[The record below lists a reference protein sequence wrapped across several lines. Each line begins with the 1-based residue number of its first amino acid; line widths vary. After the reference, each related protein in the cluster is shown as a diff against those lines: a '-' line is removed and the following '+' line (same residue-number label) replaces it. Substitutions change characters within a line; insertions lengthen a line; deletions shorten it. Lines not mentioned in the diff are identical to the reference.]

1 MTPSPPD
8 EALHFR
14 GKTLT
19 PESPRPL
26 HIPEPSNIPVL
37 ENQMDPVFNDTST
50 YERSGYNQVPQTH
63 GWLHGGSKDGQGG
76 PNIQDAGSFQGLQLN
91 RGMQNEIIA
100 SACYPPNPASGS
112 ENPGQLSAVF
122 SHPDST
128 YSHAAPVAPVSQGF
142 ATPSEVDH
150 AQNPEQSNM
159 PDRLISEERVGH
171 NTGINFQSLLDN
183 LSNHNPGATIPAASA
198 ENSSLQPA
206 GESLKSQGTH
216 AHPQAQS
223 HASIQAHYTPNGE
236 AYRQLS
242 SAHDAA
248 TTSPT
253 YSAQP
258 SNIQPQNQSQPFN
271 IASGGTPAV
280 NNLLPTGTFPQTPS
294 TGAESQGS
302 LQEPS
307 VASKKGRVDK
317 QGRPIKLDD
326 DDAPWGPEVQKKYDE
341 FLHDERIYVT
351 EGLWDRFPVGSR
363 LFVGQYC
370 SLNLPFVD
378 LTVFSCA
385 GNLPTERVTK
395 RDMFHIFHKYG
406 KLAQI
411 SIKQAY
417 GFIQF
422 LEASSCHAALGVEQ
436 GAIVRGRKIQR
447 SNRPQILKFQSLS
460 DRLGLLKHP
469 KLPVHRRHA
478 VPGHRSSAVPVLG
491 ELTSGARLIDTTGL
505 SPMNPVG
512 FHLVISGMNLLTAAD
527 ATIIARRDRL
537 PRDPFGGLEMDI
549 GHATEPQKDLIAA
562 SEGAPVLRVLL
573 ALLILEIDVTAAS
586 VRDRV
591 VSMKVKRICLC
602 LDELSE
608 MYRRCSSLY
617 WRNLIGGLNT
627 SSSLWTKSLTSRR
640 NFVLH
645 VENAFRNRGLRV
657 DVLVLGPRIPLGAA
671 VHRQFIEGVL
681 AVVRLSRPNQVS
693 RKIPL
698 QLFDRTAGLDNVRF
712 LDYPELEPNMS
723 AELLSHQSQAMQRGA
738 APAAFAPNP
747 AFIVPPAQPM
757 SIPPPGMPA
766 LSNPPNIANLIG
778 SLDGPSLS
786 TLLSALQRPPHSQ
799 PVSATQSPF
808 SSPNPPPADLASL
821 LTNAHRP
828 PPMHTT
834 QQQPLPHPSFNLQ
847 PVNAP
852 VITDPTLLS
861 LLAKGLGGQQQQGQG
876 PVGPQVQ
883 NLMQHLAKWK
893 Q

>member
-50 YERSGYNQVPQTH
+50 YERSVYKQAPQTH
-63 GWLHGGSKDGQGG
+63 DGWLHGGSKDGQGG
-76 PNIQDAGSFQGLQLN
+76 PSQTQGAGSFHGSQPN
-91 RGMQNEIIA
+91 RGVQNEMIA
-100 SACYPPNPASGS
+100 SAYYSPPNPASGS
-112 ENPGQLSAVF
+112 ENTGHLGSGLSP
-122 SHPDST
+122 PDST
-128 YSHAAPVAPVSQGF
+128 YSHTAPVAPVSQGF
-142 ATPSEVDH
+142 ATGSEVDPAH
-150 AQNPEQSNM
+150 KPEQSRM
-159 PDRLISEERVGH
+159 SDRLIAEERVGH
-171 NTGINFQSLLDN
+171 KAGGVNFQQLLDN
-183 LSNHNPGATIPAASA
+183 LSRPNPGATIPVTSSA
-198 ENSSLQPA
+198 GHSSLHQAPA
-206 GESLKSQGTH
+206 GESLKSQGIP

-223 HASIQAHYTPNGE
+223 HDSVQAHYMPNGE
-236 AYRQLS
+236 VAYHQLP

-248 TTSPT
+248 ATASPA

-258 SNIQPQNQSQPFN
+258 SNTQAQTQPQPIDTSS
-271 IASGGTPAV
+271 SGGASV
-280 NNLLPTGTFPQTPS
+280 NLPPPIATFPQPPS
-294 TGAESQGS
+294 TCAEPHGS

-307 VASKKGRVDK
+307 VASKKGRAEK
-317 QGRPIKLDD
+317 RSIKPADD
-326 DDAPWGPEVQKKYDE
+326 DSPWGPEIQKKYDE

-363 LFVGQYC
+363 LFVG
-370 SLNLPFVD
+370 
-378 LTVFSCA
+378 
-385 GNLPTERVTK
+385 NLPTERVTK
-395 RDMFHIFHKYG
+395 RDMFHIFHDYG

-422 LEASSCHAALGVEQ
+422 LEASSCHEALSNEQ
-436 GAIVRGRKIQR
+436 GAVVRGRKIHLEISKPQR
-447 SNRPQILKFQSLS
+447 STRPAQASEDSRAPPPRRSRSPEFNRAPPGRTNARAPVDRYDRSKPYETNRVPFS
-460 DRLGLLKHP
+460 DFRDEPSHRSRRDDYRPPRSPSPRPFRGSRDGYRSRDRTP
-469 KLPVHRRHA
+469 ERFDRRERRRSRSPRSSRSPYSRDRRYRSISPRPRGIYEGEADLPVPRRA
-478 VPGHRSSAVPVLG
+478 QRDVPEVQLLVLE
-491 ELTSGARLIDTTGL
+491 ELD
-505 SPMNPVG
+505 
-512 FHLVISGMNLLTAAD
+512 
-527 ATIIARRDRL
+527 
-537 PRDPFGGLEMDI
+537 
-549 GHATEPQKDLIAA
+549 
-562 SEGAPVLRVLL
+562 
-573 ALLILEIDVTAAS
+573 
-586 VRDRV
+586 
-591 VSMKVKRICLC
+591 
-602 LDELSE
+602 
-608 MYRRCSSLY
+608 
-617 WRNLIGGLNT
+617 
-627 SSSLWTKSLTSRR
+627 R

-738 APAAFAPNP
+738 APTAFAPNP
-747 AFIVPPAQPM
+747 GFIIPPAQPM
-757 SIPPPGMPA
+757 SVPQPGLSA
-766 LSNPPNIANLIG
+766 LSNPPNIANLIS

-828 PPMHTT
+828 QPMQTT
-834 QQQPLPHPSFNLQ
+834 AQQPLPHPPFNLQ

-861 LLAKGLGGQQQQGQG
+861 FLAKGLGGQQQQGQG
-876 PVGPQVQ
+876 PVGAQVQ

>member
-1 MTPSPPD
+1 MTPSPD

-37 ENQMDPVFNDTST
+37 ENQMDPVFNDTTT
-50 YERSGYNQVPQTH
+50 YERSVYKQVPETH
-63 GWLHGGSKDGQGG
+63 GWSHGGLKDGQGA
-76 PNIQDAGSFQGLQLN
+76 PSQSQDAGSFHGSQPN
-91 RGMQNEIIA
+91 PGMQNAMIA
-100 SACYPPNPASGS
+100 SAYYPSNPASGS
-112 ENPGQLSAVF
+112 EGVGHPSSGF
-122 SHPDST
+122 SHSDST
-128 YSHAAPVAPVSQGF
+128 YSHPAPVAPVSEGF
-142 ATPSEVDH
+142 ATGSEVDH
-150 AQNPEQSNM
+150 AHPEQSRM
-159 PDRLISEERVGH
+159 PDRQIAEERVGH
-171 NTGINFQSLLDN
+171 NGGGVNFQQLLDN
-183 LSNHNPGATIPAASA
+183 LSHPNPGATIPAASSA
-198 ENSSLQPA
+198 ENSSLHQAPA
-206 GESLKSQGTH
+206 GESLESQGIP
-216 AHPQAQS
+216 AHPHAQS
-223 HASIQAHYTPNGE
+223 HDSIQAHYTPNDE
-236 AYRQLS
+236 VAYRQLA

-248 TTSPT
+248 ATASPA

-258 SNIQPQNQSQPFN
+258 SNIQPRPQSQPFDTAPGGEAP
-271 IASGGTPAV
+271 IA
-280 NNLLPTGTFPQTPS
+280 TFPQTPS

-307 VASKKGRVDK
+307 VASKKGRIEK
-317 QGRPIKLDD
+317 QGRSTKPGDD
-326 DDAPWGPEVQKKYDE
+326 DSPWGPEVQKKYDE

-351 EGLWDRFPVGSR
+351 EGLWDRFPMGSR
-363 LFVGQYC
+363 LFV
-370 SLNLPFVD
+370 
-378 LTVFSCA
+378 

-422 LEASSCHAALGVEQ
+422 LEASSCRAALDVEQ
-436 GAIVRGRKIQR
+436 GAI
-447 SNRPQILKFQSLS
+447 ILKSQSLS
-460 DRLGLLKHP
+460 DRPDPLKHP
-469 KLPVHRRHA
+469 NLPVHRRH
-478 VPGHRSSAVPVLG
+478 VVLGHRSSAVLLLG
-491 ELTSGARLIDTTGL
+491 EPASGPRPIGMTGL
-505 SPMNPVG
+505 SHTNQVG
-512 FHLVISGMNLLTAAD
+512 FHLATSGMNLLTVAD
-527 ATIIARRDRL
+527 ATIIARRDHL
-537 PRDPFGGLEMDI
+537 PRDPFGGLEMGI
-549 GHATEPQKDLIAA
+549 GRETEAQKDLIVA

-573 ALLILEIDVTAAS
+573 ALLIPEIDVTAAS
-586 VRDRV
+586 AQDHV
-591 VSMKVKRICLC
+591 VSMKAKRIYQC
-602 LDELSE
+602 LDELNE
-608 MYRRCSSLY
+608 MYQ
-617 WRNLIGGLNT
+617 
-627 SSSLWTKSLTSRR
+627 R

-723 AELLSHQSQAMQRGA
+723 AELLSHQAQAMQRGA

-747 AFIVPPAQPM
+747 GFIVPPGQPM
-757 SIPPPGMPA
+757 PVPPPGLPA

-821 LTNAHRP
+821 LTNTHRP
-828 PPMHTT
+828 PPMQPTA
-834 QQQPLPHPSFNLQ
+834 QQPLPHPPFNLQ

-852 VITDPTLLS
+852 VITDPNLLS

-876 PVGPQVQ
+876 PTGPQVQ

>member
-8 EALHFR
+8 EAHHFR

-37 ENQMDPVFNDTST
+37 ENQMNPVFNDTST
-50 YERSGYNQVPQTH
+50 YERSVYKQVLQTH
-63 GWLHGGSKDGQGG
+63 DGWLHGGLKDAGEQSQT
-76 PNIQDAGSFQGLQLN
+76 QDAGSFHGSQPKC
-91 RGMQNEIIA
+91 GMQNEMIA
-100 SACYPPNPASGS
+100 SAYYPPNPASGS
-112 ENPGQLSAVF
+112 ENPGHQSSGF

-128 YSHAAPVAPVSQGF
+128 CSHAAPIAPVSQSF
-142 ATPSEVDH
+142 ATGNEVDH
-150 AQNPEQSNM
+150 AHNPEQSSM
-159 PDRLISEERVGH
+159 PDRLVAEEHGGH
-171 NTGINFQSLLDN
+171 YAGGINFQQLLDN
-183 LSNHNPGATIPAASA
+183 LSQPNPGATTPAVSSA
-198 ENSSLQPA
+198 ENSSYHQAPA
-206 GESLKSQGTH
+206 GESLKSQGIP
-216 AHPQAQS
+216 APPQAQS
-223 HASIQAHYTPNGE
+223 YGSIQAHYTRTGE
-236 AYRQLS
+236 VAYHQLP
-242 SAHDAA
+242 HDAVA
-248 TTSPT
+248 TAMPA

-258 SNIQPQNQSQPFN
+258 CKIQLPNQSQPFT
-271 IASGGTPAV
+271 IASGEHLAF
-280 NNLLPTGTFPQTPS
+280 NNLPPPIATYPQTPS

-317 QGRPIKLDD
+317 QGRPIKLSD

-341 FLHDERIYVT
+341 FLHDERVYVT
-351 EGLWDRFPVGSR
+351 EGLWDRFPIGSR
-363 LFVGQYC
+363 LFV
-370 SLNLPFVD
+370 
-378 LTVFSCA
+378 

-395 RDMFHIFHKYG
+395 RDMFHVFHKYG

-436 GAIVRGRKIQR
+436 GATVRGRKIHLEISKPQR
-447 SNRPQILKFQSLS
+447 SARPVQAPEASRAPPPRRSRSPEFSRAGSGRTNARAPVDRYDRSKPYEASRLPFS
-460 DRLGLLKHP
+460 DFRDEP
-469 KLPVHRRHA
+469 S
-478 VPGHRSSAVPVLG
+478 HRS
-491 ELTSGARLIDTTGL
+491 
-505 SPMNPVG
+505 
-512 FHLVISGMNLLTAAD
+512 
-527 ATIIARRDRL
+527 RRDDYRL
-537 PRDPFGGLEMDI
+537 PRSPSPRPFRGSRDGYR
-549 GHATEPQKDLIAA
+549 
-562 SEGAPVLRVLL
+562 S
-573 ALLILEIDVTAAS
+573 
-586 VRDRV
+586 RDRTPERFDRRERRRSRSPRSPRSPYSRDRRYRSISPRPRGV
-591 VSMKVKRICLC
+591 YEGEADLPVPRRAQRDVPEVQILVLEE
-602 LDELSE
+602 LD
-608 MYRRCSSLY
+608 
-617 WRNLIGGLNT
+617 
-627 SSSLWTKSLTSRR
+627 R

-738 APAAFAPNP
+738 APTAFAPNP
-747 AFIVPPAQPM
+747 SFIIPPAQPM
-757 SIPPPGMPA
+757 PVPPPGLPA

-786 TLLSALQRPPHSQ
+786 TLLAALQRPPHSQ

-828 PPMHTT
+828 PTMQTI
-834 QQQPLPHPSFNLQ
+834 QQQPLPHLPFNLQ
-847 PVNAP
+847 SVNAP
-852 VITDPTLLS
+852 IITDPALLS
-861 LLAKGLGGQQQQGQG
+861 LLAKGLGGQQQQSQG

>member
-50 YERSGYNQVPQTH
+50 YERSVYNQVPQTH
-63 GWLHGGSKDGQGG
+63 GWLHGLKDGQGG
-76 PNIQDAGSFQGLQLN
+76 PSTQDGSFQALPN
-91 RGMQNEIIA
+91 YGMQNEID
-100 SACYPPNPASGS
+100 SAYYPPPASGS
-112 ENPGQLSAVF
+112 ENPGQLSSAF
-122 SHPDST
+122 SHHDST

-142 ATPSEVDH
+142 ATGSEVDH
-150 AQNPEQSNM
+150 AHPEQSKM
-159 PDRLISEERVGH
+159 PERLNTDERVEH
-171 NTGINFQSLLDN
+171 NAGGVNFQSLLDN
-183 LSNHNPGATIPAASA
+183 LSLPNPGATIPAVSSS
-198 ENSSLQPA
+198 ENSSLREAPA

-223 HASIQAHYTPNGE
+223 HTSIQAHYTPNGQ
-236 AYRQLS
+236 AYHQLP
-242 SAHDAA
+242 SAHDADA
-248 TTSPT
+248 TAPPA

-258 SNIQPQNQSQPFN
+258 SNIQPQNQSQSFN
-271 IASGGTPAV
+271 IASGRASAV
-280 NNLLPTGTFPQTPS
+280 NNLLPPTGAFPQTPS
-294 TGAESQGS
+294 TGAESQSS

-317 QGRPIKLDD
+317 QGRPIKLSD

-351 EGLWDRFPVGSR
+351 EGLWDRFPMGSR

-370 SLNLPFVD
+370 VRLYQLFVY
-378 LTVFSCA
+378 LMGFPCA

-436 GAIVRGRKIQR
+436 GAII
-447 SNRPQILKFQSLS
+447 SKFQSLS
-460 DRLGLLKHP
+460 DRLGPRKHLR
-469 KLPVHRRHA
+469 LPVHRRHA
-478 VPGHRSSAVPVLG
+478 VRGHRSSAAPGLG
-491 ELTSGARLIDTTGL
+491 ELTSGALPIDTTGPN
-505 SPMNPVG
+505 PMNPIG
-512 FHLVISGMNLLTAAD
+512 FHLAISGMNLLTAAD
-527 ATIIARRDRL
+527 ATTIARHGRL
-537 PRDPFGGLEMDI
+537 PRGPFGVLERGI
-549 GHATEPQKDLIAA
+549 GRATEPQKDLTAA
-562 SEGAPVLRVLL
+562 SDGAPVLRVLL
-573 ALLILEIDVTAAS
+573 ALLIPEIDVTAVSAQ
-586 VRDRV
+586 DHV
-591 VSMKVKRICLC
+591 VSMKVKQIYLC

-608 MYRRCSSLY
+608 MYRRCSSSF
-617 WRNLIGGLNT
+617 WRNLT
-627 SSSLWTKSLTSRR
+627 
-640 NFVLH
+640 
-645 VENAFRNRGLRV
+645 ENAFRNRGLRV

-723 AELLSHQSQAMQRGA
+723 AELLSHQAQAMQRGA
-738 APAAFAPNP
+738 APTAFAPNP
-747 AFIVPPAQPM
+747 AFIVPQAQPM
-757 SIPPPGMPA
+757 SVPQPGMPS

-828 PPMHTT
+828 APMQNTP
-834 QQQPLPHPSFNLQ
+834 QQPLPHPPFNLQ
-847 PVNAP
+847 PVNP
-852 VITDPTLLS
+852 PMITDPTLLS

>member
-1 MTPSPPD
+1 MTPSPD

-37 ENQMDPVFNDTST
+37 ENQMDPVFNDTTT
-50 YERSGYNQVPQTH
+50 YERSVYKQVPETH
-63 GWLHGGSKDGQGG
+63 GWSHGGLKDGQGG
-76 PNIQDAGSFQGLQLN
+76 PSQSQDAGSFHGSQPN
-91 RGMQNEIIA
+91 PGMQNAMIA
-100 SACYPPNPASGS
+100 SAYYPPNPASGS
-112 ENPGQLSAVF
+112 EGVGHPSSGF
-122 SHPDST
+122 SHSDST
-128 YSHAAPVAPVSQGF
+128 YSHPAPVAPVSEGF
-142 ATPSEVDH
+142 ATGSEVDH
-150 AQNPEQSNM
+150 AHPEQSRM
-159 PDRLISEERVGH
+159 PDRQIAEERVGH
-171 NTGINFQSLLDN
+171 NGGGVNFQQLLDN
-183 LSNHNPGATIPAASA
+183 LSHPNPGATIPAASSA
-198 ENSSLQPA
+198 ENSSLHQAPA
-206 GESLKSQGTH
+206 GESLESQGIP
-216 AHPQAQS
+216 AHPHAQS
-223 HASIQAHYTPNGE
+223 HDSIQAHYTPNDE
-236 AYRQLS
+236 VAYRQLA

-248 TTSPT
+248 ATASPA

-258 SNIQPQNQSQPFN
+258 SNIQPQPQSQPFDTAPGGEAP
-271 IASGGTPAV
+271 IA
-280 NNLLPTGTFPQTPS
+280 TFPQTPS

-307 VASKKGRVDK
+307 VASKKGRIEK
-317 QGRPIKLDD
+317 QGRSTKPGDD
-326 DDAPWGPEVQKKYDE
+326 DSPWGPEVQKKYDE

-351 EGLWDRFPVGSR
+351 EGLWDRFPMGSR
-363 LFVGQYC
+363 LFV
-370 SLNLPFVD
+370 
-378 LTVFSCA
+378 

-422 LEASSCHAALGVEQ
+422 LEASSCRAALDVEQ
-436 GAIVRGRKIQR
+436 GAIVRAGRY
-447 SNRPQILKFQSLS
+447 ILKSQSLS
-460 DRLGLLKHP
+460 DRPDPLKHP
-469 KLPVHRRHA
+469 NLPVHCRH
-478 VPGHRSSAVPVLG
+478 VVLGHRSSAVLLLG
-491 ELTSGARLIDTTGL
+491 EPASGPRPIGMTGL
-505 SPMNPVG
+505 SHTNQVG
-512 FHLVISGMNLLTAAD
+512 FHLATSGMNLLTVAD
-527 ATIIARRDRL
+527 ATIIARRDHL
-537 PRDPFGGLEMDI
+537 PRDPFGGLRD
-549 GHATEPQKDLIAA
+549 GYR
-562 SEGAPVLRVLL
+562 S
-573 ALLILEIDVTAAS
+573 
-586 VRDRV
+586 RDRSPERFDRRERRRSRSPRSPRSPYSRDRRYRSISPRPRGIYEGEADLPV
-591 VSMKVKRICLC
+591 PRRAQRDVPEVQLLVLEE
-602 LDELSE
+602 LD
-608 MYRRCSSLY
+608 
-617 WRNLIGGLNT
+617 
-627 SSSLWTKSLTSRR
+627 R

-723 AELLSHQSQAMQRGA
+723 AELLSHQAQAMQRGA

-747 AFIVPPAQPM
+747 GFIVPPGQPM
-757 SIPPPGMPA
+757 PVPPPGLPA

-821 LTNAHRP
+821 LTNTHRP
-828 PPMHTT
+828 PPMQPTA
-834 QQQPLPHPSFNLQ
+834 QQPLPHPPFNLQ

-852 VITDPTLLS
+852 VITDPNLLS

-876 PVGPQVQ
+876 PTGPQVQ

>member
-1 MTPSPPD
+1 MTPSPD

-37 ENQMDPVFNDTST
+37 ENQMDPVFNDTTT
-50 YERSGYNQVPQTH
+50 YERSVYKQVPETH
-63 GWLHGGSKDGQGG
+63 GWSHGGLKDGQGG
-76 PNIQDAGSFQGLQLN
+76 PSQSQDAGSFHGSQPN
-91 RGMQNEIIA
+91 PGMQNAMIA
-100 SACYPPNPASGS
+100 SAYYPPNPASGS
-112 ENPGQLSAVF
+112 EGVGHPSSGF
-122 SHPDST
+122 SHSDST
-128 YSHAAPVAPVSQGF
+128 YSHPAPVAPVSEGF
-142 ATPSEVDH
+142 ATGSEVDH
-150 AQNPEQSNM
+150 AHPEQSRM
-159 PDRLISEERVGH
+159 PDRQIAEERVGH
-171 NTGINFQSLLDN
+171 NGGGVNFQQLLDN
-183 LSNHNPGATIPAASA
+183 LSHPNPGATIPAASSA
-198 ENSSLQPA
+198 ENSSLHQAPA
-206 GESLKSQGTH
+206 GESLESQGIP
-216 AHPQAQS
+216 AHPHAQS
-223 HASIQAHYTPNGE
+223 HDSIQAHYTPNDEG
-236 AYRQLS
+236 AYRQLA

-248 TTSPT
+248 ATASPA

-258 SNIQPQNQSQPFN
+258 SNIQPQPQSQPFDTAPGGEAP
-271 IASGGTPAV
+271 IA
-280 NNLLPTGTFPQTPS
+280 TFPQTPS

-307 VASKKGRVDK
+307 VASKKGRIEK
-317 QGRPIKLDD
+317 QGRSTKPGDD
-326 DDAPWGPEVQKKYDE
+326 DSPWGPEVQKKYDE

-351 EGLWDRFPVGSR
+351 EGLWDRFPMGSR
-363 LFVGQYC
+363 LFV
-370 SLNLPFVD
+370 
-378 LTVFSCA
+378 

-422 LEASSCHAALGVEQ
+422 LEASSCRAALDVEQ
-436 GAIVRGRKIQR
+436 GAI
-447 SNRPQILKFQSLS
+447 ILKSQSLS
-460 DRLGLLKHP
+460 DRPDPLKHP
-469 KLPVHRRHA
+469 NLPVHRRH
-478 VPGHRSSAVPVLG
+478 VVLGHRSSAVLLLG
-491 ELTSGARLIDTTGL
+491 EPASGPRPIGMTGL
-505 SPMNPVG
+505 SHTNQVG
-512 FHLVISGMNLLTAAD
+512 FHLATSGMNLLTVAD
-527 ATIIARRDRL
+527 ATIIARRDHL
-537 PRDPFGGLEMDI
+537 PRDPFGGLEMGI
-549 GHATEPQKDLIAA
+549 GRETEAQKDLIVA

-573 ALLILEIDVTAAS
+573 ALLIPEIDVTAAS
-586 VRDRV
+586 AQDHV
-591 VSMKVKRICLC
+591 VSMKAKRIYQC
-602 LDELSE
+602 LDELNE
-608 MYRRCSSLY
+608 MYQ
-617 WRNLIGGLNT
+617 
-627 SSSLWTKSLTSRR
+627 R

-723 AELLSHQSQAMQRGA
+723 AELLSHQAQAMQRGA

-747 AFIVPPAQPM
+747 GFIVPPGQPM
-757 SIPPPGMPA
+757 PVPPPGLPA
-766 LSNPPNIANLIG
+766 LSNPPTLRT
-778 SLDGPSLS
+778 SL
-786 TLLSALQRPPHSQ
+786 RPPHSQ

-821 LTNAHRP
+821 LTNTHRP
-828 PPMHTT
+828 PPMQPTA
-834 QQQPLPHPSFNLQ
+834 QQPLPHPPFNLQ

-852 VITDPTLLS
+852 VITDPNLLS

-876 PVGPQVQ
+876 PTGPQVQ

>member
-50 YERSGYNQVPQTH
+50 YERSVYKQVPQTH
-63 GWLHGGSKDGQGG
+63 DGWLHGGLKDGEG
-76 PNIQDAGSFQGLQLN
+76 PRQTQDAGSFHASQQN
-91 RGMQNEIIA
+91 RAMQNEMIA
-100 SACYPPNPASGS
+100 SAYYPPNPALGS
-112 ENPGQLSAVF
+112 ENAGHPSSGF
-122 SHPDST
+122 FHPDST
-128 YSHAAPVAPVSQGF
+128 YSHAAPVAPVPQDF
-142 ATPSEVDH
+142 ATGNEVDH
-150 AQNPEQSNM
+150 AHDPEQSRM
-159 PDRLISEERVGH
+159 PDRLIDEKESVGH
-171 NTGINFQSLLDN
+171 NAGGVNFQQLLDN
-183 LSNHNPGATIPAASA
+183 LSHPNPGATIPAVPSA
-198 ENSSLQPA
+198 DNSSIHQAPA
-206 GESLKSQGTH
+206 GESLKSQGIP
-216 AHPQAQS
+216 ANPQAQS
-223 HASIQAHYTPNGE
+223 HDYIQAHYTPNGE
-236 AYRQLS
+236 VTYHQLP

-248 TTSPT
+248 ATASPA

-258 SNIQPQNQSQPFN
+258 SNIQPQDQSQQFN
-271 IASGGTPAV
+271 NASGGASAV
-280 NNLLPTGTFPQTPS
+280 NNLLPPVATIPQTPS
-294 TGAESQGS
+294 TGAESQDS
-302 LQEPS
+302 LQETS

-317 QGRPIKLDD
+317 QGRPIKLSDD
-326 DDAPWGPEVQKKYDE
+326 DTPWGPEVQKKYDE

-351 EGLWDRFPVGSR
+351 EGLWDRFPMGSR
-363 LFVGQYC
+363 LFV
-370 SLNLPFVD
+370 
-378 LTVFSCA
+378 

-436 GAIVRGRKIQR
+436 GAVVRGRKIR
-447 SNRPQILKFQSLS
+447 EYLKPWSNLYRKERPNRPQTLKFQSLS
-460 DRLGLLKHP
+460 DRPGPLKHL
-469 KLPVHRRHA
+469 KLPVHRPHL
-478 VPGHRSSAVPVLG
+478 VPGHLSSAVPVLG
-491 ELTSGARLIDTTGL
+491 EPTPGPRSIDTTGR
-505 SPMNPVG
+505 SPMNQVD
-512 FHLVISGMNLLTAAD
+512 FHLAISGMSLLTAAD
-527 ATIIARRDRL
+527 ATIIARHDHL
-537 PRDPFGGLEMDI
+537 PRDLFGGLEMGI
-549 GHATEPQKDLIAA
+549 GRATERQKDLIAA

-573 ALLILEIDVTAAS
+573 ALLIPEIDVTGAS
-586 VRDRV
+586 AQDHA
-591 VSMKVKRICLC
+591 VSMRAKRIYQC
-602 LDELSE
+602 LDELNE
-608 MYRRCSSLY
+608 MYQ
-617 WRNLIGGLNT
+617 
-627 SSSLWTKSLTSRR
+627 R

-738 APAAFAPNP
+738 APTAFAPHP
-747 AFIVPPAQPM
+747 GFIVPPAQPM
-757 SIPPPGMPA
+757 PVPPPGLPA

-828 PPMHTT
+828 PPMQTT
-834 QQQPLPHPSFNLQ
+834 QQQPLPHPPFNLQ

-861 LLAKGLGGQQQQGQG
+861 LLAKGLGGQPQQGQG

>member
-37 ENQMDPVFNDTST
+37 ENQMDPIFNDTST
-50 YERSGYNQVPQTH
+50 YERSVYNQVPQTKD
-63 GWLHGGSKDGQGG
+63 GWLHGELKDIQGG
-76 PNIQDAGSFQGLQLN
+76 PSQTQDAGSFHGLQPS
-91 RGMQNEIIA
+91 RGMQNEMIA
-100 SACYPPNPASGS
+100 SAYYPPNPASGS
-112 ENPGQLSAVF
+112 ENSGHLSSSF

-128 YSHAAPVAPVSQGF
+128 YSHAAPVAPASQGF
-142 ATPSEVDH
+142 ATGSEVDH
-150 AQNPEQSNM
+150 AHNPEQSRM
-159 PDRLISEERVGH
+159 QDSLTADESVGH
-171 NTGINFQSLLDN
+171 STGGVNFQNLLDN
-183 LSNHNPGATIPAASA
+183 LSHPNPGATTTVSSA
-198 ENSSLQPA
+198 ENSSLHQAPA
-206 GESLKSQGTH
+206 GEPLKSQDIP

-223 HASIQAHYTPNGE
+223 HASIQAHYTPNDE
-236 AYRQLS
+236 AAYHQLP
-242 SAHDAA
+242 SAHDTAA

-258 SNIQPQNQSQPFN
+258 SNIQPPNQSHSFN
-271 IASGGTPAV
+271 IASGGTSAV
-280 NNLLPTGTFPQTPS
+280 SNLLPHIATFPQTPS
-294 TGAESQGS
+294 TGAESQGP

-307 VASKKGRVDK
+307 VATRKVRVDK
-317 QGRPIKLDD
+317 QGRPIKLSD

-341 FLHDERIYVT
+341 FLHDERVYVT
-351 EGLWDRFPVGSR
+351 EGLWDRFPIGSR
-363 LFVGQYC
+363 LFV
-370 SLNLPFVD
+370 
-378 LTVFSCA
+378 

-422 LEASSCHAALGVEQ
+422 LEANSCHAALGVEQ
-436 GAIVRGRKIQR
+436 GAV
-447 SNRPQILKFQSLS
+447 ILKFQNLS
-460 DRLGLLKHP
+460 DRPGLLRHP
-469 KLPVHRRHA
+469 KLPVHFRHV
-478 VPGHRSSAVPVLG
+478 VPGHQSSAVPVLG
-491 ELTSGARLIDTTGL
+491 ELTPGARIDMTGL
-505 SPMNPVG
+505 SPMNQVG
-512 FHLVISGMNLLTAAD
+512 FHLAISGMNLLTAAD

-537 PRDPFGGLEMDI
+537 LRDHFGGLEKGID
-549 GHATEPQKDLIAA
+549 HATEPQKDLIAA
-562 SEGAPVLRVLL
+562 SEGAPVLLVLL
-573 ALLILEIDVTAAS
+573 ALLIPEIDVTVAS
-586 VRDRV
+586 AQDHVRDV
-591 VSMKVKRICLC
+591 PEVQILVLEE
-602 LDELSE
+602 LD
-608 MYRRCSSLY
+608 
-617 WRNLIGGLNT
+617 
-627 SSSLWTKSLTSRR
+627 R

-738 APAAFAPNP
+738 APAAFAPST
-747 AFIVPPAQPM
+747 FIVPPAQPM
-757 SIPPPGMPA
+757 PVPPPGMPT
-766 LSNPPNIANLIG
+766 LSNPPNIANLIS

-821 LTNAHRP
+821 LTNVHRA
-828 PPMHTT
+828 PPMQTNP
-834 QQQPLPHPSFNLQ
+834 QQPLPHAPFNLQ

>member
-50 YERSGYNQVPQTH
+50 YERSVYKQVPQTH
-63 GWLHGGSKDGQGG
+63 DGWLHGGLKDGEG
-76 PNIQDAGSFQGLQLN
+76 PRQTQDAGGFHGSQPN
-91 RGMQNEIIA
+91 RAMQNEMIA
-100 SACYPPNPASGS
+100 SAYYPPNPASGS
-112 ENPGQLSAVF
+112 ESAGHPSSGF
-122 SHPDST
+122 FHPDST

-142 ATPSEVDH
+142 ATGNEVDH
-150 AQNPEQSNM
+150 AYDPEQSRM
-159 PDRLISEERVGH
+159 PDRIIDEKESVEH
-171 NTGINFQSLLDN
+171 NAGGVNFQQLLDN
-183 LSNHNPGATIPAASA
+183 LSQPNPGATIPAVPSA
-198 ENSSLQPA
+198 DNSSIHQAPA
-206 GESLKSQGTH
+206 GESLKSQGIP
-216 AHPQAQS
+216 AHPQSQS
-223 HASIQAHYTPNGE
+223 HDSIQAHYTPNGE
-236 AYRQLS
+236 VTYHQLP

-248 TTSPT
+248 ATASPA

-271 IASGGTPAV
+271 SASGGASAV
-280 NNLLPTGTFPQTPS
+280 NNPLPPIGTFPQTPS

-302 LQEPS
+302 LQETS

-317 QGRPIKLDD
+317 QGRPIKLSDD
-326 DDAPWGPEVQKKYDE
+326 DTPWGPEVQKKYDE

-351 EGLWDRFPVGSR
+351 EGLWDRFPMGSR
-363 LFVGQYC
+363 LFV
-370 SLNLPFVD
+370 
-378 LTVFSCA
+378 

-436 GAIVRGRKIQR
+436 GAV
-447 SNRPQILKFQSLS
+447 ILKFQSLS
-460 DRLGLLKHP
+460 DRPGPLKHL
-469 KLPVHRRHA
+469 KLPVHRRHHV
-478 VPGHRSSAVPVLG
+478 VPGHLSSAVPVLG
-491 ELTSGARLIDTTGL
+491 EPTPGPRSIDTTGL
-505 SPMNPVG
+505 SPMNQVDS
-512 FHLVISGMNLLTAAD
+512 HLAISGMNLLTAAD
-527 ATIIARRDRL
+527 ATIIARHDHL
-537 PRDPFGGLEMDI
+537 PRDRFGGLEMGI
-549 GHATEPQKDLIAA
+549 GRATELQKDLIAA

-573 ALLILEIDVTAAS
+573 ALLIPEIDVTGAS
-586 VRDRV
+586 AQDHA
-591 VSMKVKRICLC
+591 VSMKGKRIYLC

-608 MYRRCSSLY
+608 MYQMCRSSC
-617 WRNLIGGLNT
+617 WRNLTGE
-627 SSSLWTKSLTSRR
+627 

-738 APAAFAPNP
+738 APTAFAPNP
-747 AFIVPPAQPM
+747 GFIVPPVQPM
-757 SIPPPGMPA
+757 PVPPPGLPA

-828 PPMHTT
+828 PPMQTT
-834 QQQPLPHPSFNLQ
+834 QQQPLPHPPFNLQ

-861 LLAKGLGGQQQQGQG
+861 LLAKGLGGQPQQGQG

>member
-50 YERSGYNQVPQTH
+50 YERSVYKQVPQIH
-63 GWLHGGSKDGQGG
+63 DGWLHGGLKDGGG
-76 PNIQDAGSFQGLQLN
+76 QSQTQDAGSFHGSQPN
-91 RGMQNEIIA
+91 RGMQNEMIA
-100 SACYPPNPASGS
+100 SAYYPPNPASGS
-112 ENPGQLSAVF
+112 ENPSHQSSGF

-128 YSHAAPVAPVSQGF
+128 YSLAAPDAPVSQAF
-142 ATPSEVDH
+142 ATGSEVDH
-150 AQNPEQSNM
+150 AHNPEQSRM
-159 PDRLISEERVGH
+159 PDRLIAEERGGH
-171 NTGINFQSLLDN
+171 TTGGVNFQQLLDN
-183 LSNHNPGATIPAASA
+183 LSHPNPGATIPAVSSA
-198 ENSSLQPA
+198 ENSSLHQAPA
-206 GESLKSQGTH
+206 GESLKSQGIP
-216 AHPQAQS
+216 AHLQAQS
-223 HASIQAHYTPNGE
+223 HDSIQAHYTPNVE
-236 AYRQLS
+236 VAYHQLP

-248 TTSPT
+248 ATASPA

-258 SNIQPQNQSQPFN
+258 SNIQPQTQSQPFN
-271 IASGGTPAV
+271 IASGEVSAV
-280 NNLLPTGTFPQTPS
+280 NNLLPPISTYPKPPS

-302 LQEPS
+302 LQEPLL
-307 VASKKGRVDK
+307 ASKKGRVDK
-317 QGRPIKLDD
+317 QGRPIKLSDD
-326 DDAPWGPEVQKKYDE
+326 DMPWGPEVQKKYDE

-351 EGLWDRFPVGSR
+351 EGLWDRFPMGSR
-363 LFVGQYC
+363 LFV
-370 SLNLPFVD
+370 
-378 LTVFSCA
+378 

-436 GAIVRGRKIQR
+436 GAV
-447 SNRPQILKFQSLS
+447 ILKFQSLN
-460 DRLGLLKHP
+460 DLPDPLKHP
-469 KLPVHRRHA
+469 KLPVHRRHV
-478 VPGHRSSAVPVLG
+478 VPGHRSSAVPVLA
-491 ELTSGARLIDTTGL
+491 ELTSEPQSTDTTGL
-505 SPMNPVG
+505 SPMKQVG
-512 FHLVISGMNLLTAAD
+512 FHSAISGMNLLIAAD
-527 ATIIARRDRL
+527 ATIIARHDRL
-537 PRDPFGGLEMDI
+537 PHDLFGDLEMGI
-549 GHATEPQKDLIAA
+549 GRATEARKDLIAA
-562 SEGAPVLRVLL
+562 SEGAPVLHVLL
-573 ALLILEIDVTAAS
+573 ALLIPETDVTAATAQDP
-586 VRDRV
+586 VRDV
-591 VSMKVKRICLC
+591 PDVQILVLEE
-602 LDELSE
+602 LD
-608 MYRRCSSLY
+608 
-617 WRNLIGGLNT
+617 
-627 SSSLWTKSLTSRR
+627 R

-681 AVVRLSRPNQVS
+681 AVVRLARPNQVS

-747 AFIVPPAQPM
+747 GFILPPAQPM
-757 SIPPPGMPA
+757 AVPPPGLPA

-821 LTNAHRP
+821 LTNAHRA
-828 PPMHTT
+828 PPMQTT
-834 QQQPLPHPSFNLQ
+834 AQQPLPHPPFNLQ

-861 LLAKGLGGQQQQGQG
+861 LLAKGLGGQQQQSQG

>member
-37 ENQMDPVFNDTST
+37 ENQMDPVFNNTST
-50 YERSGYNQVPQTH
+50 YERSVYNQVPKTH
-63 GWLHGGSKDGQGG
+63 EWLHGGLKDDQGG
-76 PNIQDAGSFQGLQLN
+76 PSTQDAGSFQGSQPN
-91 RGMQNEIIA
+91 RGMQNEITT
-100 SACYPPNPASGS
+100 SAYYPLNPASGS
-112 ENPGQLSAVF
+112 ENRGQLSSGF

-128 YSHAAPVAPVSQGF
+128 YSHAAPIAPVSQGF
-142 ATPSEVDH
+142 ATGSEVDH
-150 AQNPEQSNM
+150 AHNPEQSKM
-159 PDRLISEERVGH
+159 PDRLVAEERVGH
-171 NTGINFQSLLDN
+171 NADVNFQSLLDN
-183 LSNHNPGATIPAASA
+183 LSLPNPGATIPAVSTA
-198 ENSSLQPA
+198 ENSSLHQAPA
-206 GESLKSQGTH
+206 GDSLKSQGTH

-236 AYRQLS
+236 AYHQIP

-258 SNIQPQNQSQPFN
+258 SNTQTQNQSRPFN
-271 IASGGTPAV
+271 IASGGASAV
-280 NNLLPTGTFPQTPS
+280 NNLLPIGTFPQTPS

-307 VASKKGRVDK
+307 VASKKCRVDK
-317 QGRPIKLDD
+317 QGRPIKPAD

-351 EGLWDRFPVGSR
+351 EGLWDRFPMGSR
-363 LFVGQYC
+363 LFV
-370 SLNLPFVD
+370 
-378 LTVFSCA
+378 

-436 GAIVRGRKIQR
+436 GAIVRGRKIR
-447 SNRPQILKFQSLS
+447 KPNRPQTLKFQSLS
-460 DRLGLLKHP
+460 DRLGLLKDL
-469 KLPVHRRHA
+469 KLPVHHRHA

-491 ELTSGARLIDTTGL
+491 ELTSEPRSIDTTGL

-512 FHLVISGMNLLTAAD
+512 FHLAISGMSLLTAAD
-527 ATIIARRDRL
+527 ATTIARHDRL
-537 PRDPFGGLEMDI
+537 PRDPFEGLEMGI
-549 GHATEPQKDLIAA
+549 GRAIEPQKDLIAA
-562 SEGAPVLRVLL
+562 SEGAPVHRVHRVLL
-573 ALLILEIDVTAAS
+573 IPEIDVTAAS
-586 VRDRV
+586 AQDRV
-591 VSMKVKRICLC
+591 VSMKAKQICLC

-608 MYRRCSSLY
+608 MCQRCSSLY
-617 WRNLIGGLNT
+617 WRNSTGGLNT
-627 SSSLWTKSLTSRR
+627 SSCVWTKPLTSQR

-747 AFIVPPAQPM
+747 AFIVPSAQPM
-757 SIPPPGMPA
+757 SVPPPGIPT

-828 PPMHTT
+828 PPMQTT
-834 QQQPLPHPSFNLQ
+834 QQPPLPHPPFNLQ

>member
-50 YERSGYNQVPQTH
+50 YERSVYKQVPQTH
-63 GWLHGGSKDGQGG
+63 DGWLHGGLKDGEG
-76 PNIQDAGSFQGLQLN
+76 PRQTQDAGSFHASQPN
-91 RGMQNEIIA
+91 RAMQNEMIA
-100 SACYPPNPASGS
+100 SAYYPPNPALGS
-112 ENPGQLSAVF
+112 ENAGHPSSGF
-122 SHPDST
+122 FHPDST
-128 YSHAAPVAPVSQGF
+128 YSHTAPVAPVPQGF
-142 ATPSEVDH
+142 ATGNEVDH
-150 AQNPEQSNM
+150 AHDPEQSRM
-159 PDRLISEERVGH
+159 PDRLIDEKESAGH
-171 NTGINFQSLLDN
+171 NAGGVNFQQLLDN
-183 LSNHNPGATIPAASA
+183 LSHPNPGATIPAAPSA
-198 ENSSLQPA
+198 DNSSIHQAPA
-206 GESLKSQGTH
+206 GESLKSQDIP
-216 AHPQAQS
+216 ANPQAQS
-223 HASIQAHYTPNGE
+223 HDYIQAHYTPNGE
-236 AYRQLS
+236 VTYHQLP
-242 SAHDAA
+242 SAHDAVA
-248 TTSPT
+248 TASPA

-258 SNIQPQNQSQPFN
+258 SNIQPQDQSQQFN
-271 IASGGTPAV
+271 NASGGASAV
-280 NNLLPTGTFPQTPS
+280 NNLLPPVATFPQTPS

-302 LQEPS
+302 LQETS

-317 QGRPIKLDD
+317 QGRPIKLSDD
-326 DDAPWGPEVQKKYDE
+326 DTPWGPEVQKKYDE

-351 EGLWDRFPVGSR
+351 EGLWDRFPMGSR
-363 LFVGQYC
+363 LFV
-370 SLNLPFVD
+370 
-378 LTVFSCA
+378 

-436 GAIVRGRKIQR
+436 GAVVRGRKIHLEISKPQR
-447 SNRPQILKFQSLS
+447 STRPAQAPETSRAPPPPRSRSPEFSRAGPGRTNTRAPVDRYDRPKPYEPSRLPFSDFRDEPSHRSRRDDYRPPRSPSPRPFRGSRDGYRSRDRTPERFDRRERRRSRSPRSPRSPYSRDRRYRSISPRPRGIYEGEADLPVPRRAQRDVPEVQIL
-460 DRLGLLKHP
+460 
-469 KLPVHRRHA
+469 
-478 VPGHRSSAVPVLG
+478 VLE
-491 ELTSGARLIDTTGL
+491 ELD
-505 SPMNPVG
+505 
-512 FHLVISGMNLLTAAD
+512 
-527 ATIIARRDRL
+527 
-537 PRDPFGGLEMDI
+537 
-549 GHATEPQKDLIAA
+549 
-562 SEGAPVLRVLL
+562 
-573 ALLILEIDVTAAS
+573 
-586 VRDRV
+586 
-591 VSMKVKRICLC
+591 
-602 LDELSE
+602 
-608 MYRRCSSLY
+608 
-617 WRNLIGGLNT
+617 
-627 SSSLWTKSLTSRR
+627 R

-738 APAAFAPNP
+738 APTAFAPHP
-747 AFIVPPAQPM
+747 GFIVPPAQPM
-757 SIPPPGMPA
+757 PVPPPGLPA

-828 PPMHTT
+828 PPMQTT
-834 QQQPLPHPSFNLQ
+834 QQQHLPPHPPFNLQ

-861 LLAKGLGGQQQQGQG
+861 LLAKGLGGQPQQGQG